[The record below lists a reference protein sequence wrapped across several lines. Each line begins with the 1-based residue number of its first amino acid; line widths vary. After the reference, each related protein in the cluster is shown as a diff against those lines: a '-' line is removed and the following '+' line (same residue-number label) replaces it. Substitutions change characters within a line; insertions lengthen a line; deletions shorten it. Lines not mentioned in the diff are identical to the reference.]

1 MTICTSF
8 VPAGLS
14 HDGPHVYPQEMSTA
28 RLIDGRAISAEIHAE
43 TRARVAALREKTG
56 IIPGI
61 TFVRVGED
69 PASQA
74 YVRMKGVKAAELGIH
89 SDTIVL
95 PESTHQAELL
105 ALIGQ
110 LNGNPQVHG
119 ILVQAPL
126 PRQILENEIFSAIKP
141 EKDVDGFHP
150 INVGKLLLGQNPL
163 FKPCTPAGVHEL
175 LIRSQIPLA
184 GAEVAVLGRGNI
196 VGKPMAAILL
206 QKDTHADATVTLLH
220 SRSRHIAEH
229 CRRADIIIAA
239 MGQAHFVKAD
249 MVKPGAVVIDVG
261 VNRIDDPQAKNGS
274 RLVGD
279 VDFEAVREVA
289 GAITPNPGGVG
300 PMTIAMLLANT
311 VRAAELAAGTR

>member
-1 MTICTSF
+1 MPS
-8 VPAGLS
+8 
-14 HDGPHVYPQEMSTA
+14 A
-28 RLIDGRAISAEIHAE
+28 RLIDGKAISAEIHSE
-43 TRARVAALREKTG
+43 TGARVVALREKHG
-56 IIPGI
+56 VVPGI

-74 YVRMKGVKAAELGIH
+74 YVRMKGAKAEQLGIR
-89 SDTIVL
+89 SETIVL
-95 PESTHQAELL
+95 EEKTAQAELL
-105 ALIGQ
+105 ALIGR
-110 LNGNPQVHG
+110 LNGDAKVHG

-126 PRQILENEIFSAIKP
+126 PKQIKEDEIFSAIDYR
-141 EKDVDGFHP
+141 KDVDGFHP
-150 INVGKLLLGQNPL
+150 LNVGKLLLGQHPL

-175 LIRSQIPLA
+175 LIRSGVPIR

-206 QKDTHADATVTLLH
+206 QKEEHGDATVTLLH
-220 SRSRHIAEH
+220 SRSKNITEH

-239 MGQAHFVKAD
+239 MGQAHFVKAA

-261 VNRIDDPQAKNGS
+261 VNRVNDPQAKNGY

-300 PMTIAMLLANT
+300 PMTIAMLLSNT
-311 VRAAELAAGTR
+311 VRAAEMACGGESRA